1 MSNAVVDA
9 FVGRT
14 YQRRRR
20 PQHQAPAPDQFST
33 VGGLSGEDQH

>member
-20 PQHQAPAPDQFST
+20 PQHWLLIST
-33 VGGLSGEDQH
+33 ARLETVQERINIS